1 MSELMQFDPEFA
13 APPDWAQ
20 AYRDL
25 GLQVV
30 PAHTPRDGGKS
41 WKRPALPQW
50 RALEHEL
57 APDLTFQRWYGAEG
71 EHVRRSNMGI
81 ITGPCSGG
89 VFVVDVDLQ
98 KNDSARH
105 WWEGVL
111 ALHNHGGDL
120 ETPSQTTG
128 GGGKQYLF
136 RAPSHWNAPT
146 FKTSVGVDVRGAG
159 GFAMMPPSQHES
171 GAYYKWDEGFSPW
184 EVEILD
190 APAWLCEEIDR
201 LAEEHGGRV
210 SSSGGEKTPTPPHS
224 KTPFGRI
231 IDGREDYA
239 TRLVWARVVEEY
251 RSAPIPLVASEIER
265 VATEIYNTYERNV
278 ESRLKVP
285 GMSRGDLLE
294 REGRGYTMVQSKTFS
309 AFRQWE
315 TKVRE
320 HAQQEPPGGRQEN
333 PTPDKYQ
340 EATTLKF
347 DASTGEITRE
357 AAADTYETLDIVTIK
372 TLPDPKYLI
381 DKLIIER
388 AMGFIFGA
396 PGCGKTFIA
405 LDIAMS
411 IAGAVKEW
419 WSRRIYKTGPVVY
432 ISSEGV
438 GDLKN
443 RIRAWEVEQQTISD
457 QFPFFLIRQNINFM
471 SEADVERLL
480 RTVAK
485 LTTEHGAPVAVFVDT
500 VSRVLPGADENLQKD
515 MTLFI
520 RACDAVRE
528 AFDTAVIGVHHTS
541 RQGNMRGSTVF
552 DGAGDF
558 LLEVKREEGEWTGE
572 IVARKIKSAQDGWHT
587 PFELVRKPI
596 SDTIG
601 GESLIARPLSEDK
614 KPKNKLPE
622 KETLRRILDEMRQ
635 AWIDK
640 NPWTLSTHG
649 RAKARS
655 AIVMMQVRYS
665 VPEKI
670 AQFLVDQWLTNE
682 VIKEGLCDTHTKR
695 MGIQVIGGID

>member
-57 APDLTFQRWYGAEG
+57 APDLTFQRWYGSDG
-71 EHVRRSNMGI
+71 EHVRRQNMGI
-81 ITGPCSGG
+81 ITGACSGG

-98 KNDSARH
+98 KQDSARL
-105 WWEGVL
+105 WWEGIL
-111 ALHNHGGDL
+111 SLHNMGGDL

-136 RAPSHWNAPT
+136 RAPSGWNSPT

-159 GFAMMPPSQHES
+159 GFAMLPPSQHES

-184 EVEILD
+184 ETDILE
-190 APAWLCEEIDR
+190 APSWLCDEIDR
-201 LAEEHGGRV
+201 LAEEHGGRSV
-210 SSSGGEKTPTPPHS
+210 SVTGEKTPTPPHS
-224 KTPFGRI
+224 MTPFGRV

-251 RSAPIPLVASEIER
+251 RAAPIPLVQSEIDR
-265 VATEIYNTYERNV
+265 IAAEIFATYERNV
-278 ESRLKVP
+278 DSRLKVP
-285 GMSRGDLLE
+285 GVSRADLLE
-294 REGRGYTMVQSKTFS
+294 REGRGYSMVLFKTYA
-309 AFRQWE
+309 AFKQWDG
-315 TKVRE
+315 KVRE
-320 HAQQEPPGGRQEN
+320 HAQQEPPGGRREN
-333 PTPDKYQ
+333 PTSDKYE

-357 AAADTYETLDIVTIK
+357 PASDTYEMLNIVGIK
-372 TLPDPKYLI
+372 ALPEPKYLI

-388 AMGFIFGA
+388 AMGFIYGA

-405 LDIAMS
+405 LDIALSVAGS
-411 IAGAVKEW
+411 IKSW
-419 WSRRIYKTGPVVY
+419 WDRKIYKSGPVLY

-443 RIRAWEVEQQTISD
+443 RISAWEVEQQTISD
-457 QFPFFLIRQNINFM
+457 AFPFFLIRQNINFM
-471 SEADVERLL
+471 AEPDVERLL

-485 LTTEHGAPVAVFVDT
+485 LTVENGQPVAVFVDT

-541 RQGNMRGSTVF
+541 RAGNLRGSTVF

-558 LLEVKREEGEWTGE
+558 LLQVEREEGEWTGE
-572 IVARKIKSAQDGWHT
+572 IIARKIKSAQDGWRL

-596 SDTIG
+596 PNTIG

-670 AQFLVDQWLTNE
+670 AQFLIDQWITNE
-682 VIKEGLCDTHTKR
+682 VIKEGLCDTHSKR